1 MTDVHGPGENDIVAP
16 PSGSGITVERG
27 DDGLVVTLPRLYG
40 QGDVIVAVL
49 AAAVAL
55 WVGVWLDAT
64 ASGPGA
70 SRLAWL
76 FVAGVGAVFAALAL
90 SEAVPIL
97 ARRVIEDAGDRIVLS
112 RQVGARRVFRKAL
125 PKSRIRSVERIWR
138 VDEPGV
144 VEIRVGDDVYR
155 VGKRL
160 DSPALEWLEGVL
172 REMAPGQGTNPA
184 PGAGPPGP

>member
-1 MTDVHGPGENDIVAP
+1 MTDAHEPGAGEALAP
-16 PSGSGITVERG
+16 PDGSGITVERG
-27 DDGLVVTLPRLYG
+27 GDGLCVTLPRLYG
-40 QGDVIVAVL
+40 RGDVVVAVV

-55 WVGVWLDAT
+55 WVAVWLDAT
-64 ASGPGA
+64 ASGTGA

-76 FVAGVGAVFAALAL
+76 AVAGVGVFFAALAL

-112 RQVGARRVFRKAL
+112 RQVGARRVLRKAL

-138 VDEPGV
+138 EDEPGV
-144 VEIRVGDDVYR
+144 VEIRVGDDVYP

-160 DSPALEWLEGVL
+160 DAPALEWLEGVV
-172 REMAPGQGTNPA
+172 RGMARR
-184 PGAGPPGP
+184 